1 MAVTIFGIR
10 HHGPGCARSLR
21 KALAALHPDLVLVE
35 GPPDADDEIAAVA
48 AAGMTPPVALLVHRV
63 DRPER
68 ASFWPFAEFSPE
80 WQALHWAVGN
90 GVPVRFCDLPAAV
103 QLADAEANDAV
114 AGDERGGEEP
124 AGEPTEQVD
133 GAQVEEPEPRR
144 DPLEWLA
151 RADGYS
157 DSERWWNDRIEES
170 DDVQLFA
177 AIATA
182 VAAVRQELALT
193 ETKRTLQREA
203 WMRRT
208 LQKAQKEGFANIAF
222 VCGAWHAPAMAQV
235 GKAADDA
242 LLKDLPKCKVRTT
255 WTPWTYARLTRA
267 SGYGAGI
274 TSPGW
279 YEHLWQSGPD
289 LLPRW
294 LVRAARVLR
303 GHDLEASSASVVEAT
318 RLCDALAGLRGRP
331 RPGLPE
337 TLQAIEAVFARGEPS
352 WRALLQKDLLV
363 GDRLGELPAGI
374 ARLPL
379 EEDVLAT
386 MRSLRLKQTA
396 SATRL
401 ELDLR
406 EESGKARSVFLHRL
420 AVLRLPYGEKADT
433 GRTRGTFKEA
443 WQLQWQPEFAL
454 AVVDAATYGN
464 TVEAAAIRRV
474 ATLAA
479 SGALP
484 ELVEL
489 LEVALFADVP
499 AAVDA
504 VLAALTARAAG
515 TGDVDALLAAIPP
528 LCRVTRY
535 GDVRQSD
542 GAAVRTIVLGL
553 AERVHVALPT
563 ASSGIDDQRARQLA
577 TSLRAHRQA
586 LELLADERLL
596 GGLDDALERLIGT
609 AAHALLRGLALRQRR
624 DAGRVDDATV
634 ATALAREL
642 SPGAAPVAAA
652 AWIDGFLSDAGA
664 ILAHERTLLQLLDG
678 WVAGLSDDVFQQV
691 LPLVRRTFATFA
703 AGERR
708 QIGAAVYA
716 LRPGRAGAAPRAA
729 ATLAFDAERAAPAI
743 AATAALLGLTETTR

>member
-1 MAVTIFGIR
+1 MGVTIFGIR
-10 HHGPGCARSLR
+10 HHGPGCARSLQN
-21 KALAALHPDLVLVE
+21 ALGVLRPDLVLVE

-63 DRPER
+63 DRPEC

-80 WQALHWAVGN
+80 WQALRWAVEN
-90 GVPVRFCDLPAAV
+90 GVPARFCDLPAAV
-103 QLADAEANDAV
+103 HLADAGADEADGSENADEAV
-114 AGDERGGEEP
+114 
-124 AGEPTEQVD
+124 
-133 GAQVEEPEPRR
+133 GAELEPRR

-182 VAAVRQELALT
+182 VGAVRQELALP

-208 LQKAQKEGFANIAF
+208 LQKAQKEGFGNIAF
-222 VCGAWHAPAMAQV
+222 VCGAWHAPAMAT
-235 GKAADDA
+235 GSKADDDA

-303 GHDLEASSASVVEAT
+303 AQDLEASSASVVEAT
-318 RLCDALAGLRGRP
+318 RLCEALAGLRGRP

-352 WRALLQKDLLV
+352 WRPLLQKDLLV
-363 GDRLGELPAGI
+363 GDRLGELPAGL

-386 MRSLRLKQTA
+386 MRSLRLKQAA
-396 SATRL
+396 SATRV

-420 AVLRLPYGEKADT
+420 AVLRLPYGEKANA
-433 GRTRGTFKEA
+433 GRTRGTFKEV
-443 WQLQWQPEFAL
+443 WQLQWRPEFAL
-454 AVVDAATYGN
+454 AVVDAAAYGN
-464 TVEAAAIRRV
+464 TVEAAAAQRV
-474 ATLAA
+474 AARAA

-499 AAVDA
+499 TAVAA
-504 VLAALTARAAG
+504 VLAALAARAAG

-528 LCRVTRY
+528 LCQVTRY

-542 GAAVRTIVLGL
+542 GTAVRAIVHGL
-553 AERVHVALPT
+553 AERVHVALPN
-563 ASSGIDDQRARQLA
+563 AGHGVDDERARQLA
-577 TSLRAHRQA
+577 THLRAHRQA
-586 LELLADERLL
+586 LELLADDALL
-596 GGLDDALERLIGT
+596 AGFDDALQRLLAT

-634 ATALAREL
+634 ALALAREL
-642 SPGAAPVAAA
+642 SPGAAPVVAA
-652 AWIDGFLSDAGA
+652 AWIDGFLTDAGA
-664 ILAHERTLLQLLDG
+664 ILAHERSLLQLLDG
-678 WVAGLSDDVFQQV
+678 WVASLPDDVFQQV

-708 QIGAAVYA
+708 QIAGAVRT
-716 LRPGRAGAAPRAA
+716 LRPGEARPAAPLASM
-729 ATLAFDAERAAPAI
+729 LAFEPERAAPAI
-743 AATAALLGLTETTR
+743 AATAALLGLPETTR